1 MLINEI
7 LYSIKRAIKNSVRE
21 YRNPILSTQDYL
33 RRKEIIK
40 FEDEQRKKIYETV
53 QLTYEQKAEIDEVFL
68 NNYGQSIPYTWH
80 RHFTAFTGKFD
91 KYYFPE
97 LLYIPEF
104 EFYMNQNKAYN
115 VVLEDKNFL
124 PVIAK
129 GLGVKTP
136 TNIVSCS
143 NGSLIDSN
151 GNSITNNDLFQIL
164 SNAGNVFLKPSVG
177 TSSGEGCKIANFV
190 HGIDVISNQSL
201 ENVIASLKEDYC
213 IQEVVECHESLR
225 RIYGKCVNTFRVITY
240 RWNNKIYS
248 MPVILRIGQ
257 GGAIVDN
264 AHAGGMFIAIN
275 EDGTLHKKAFTEFR
289 KEFISHPDTELLFE
303 GYKID
308 GFFKIIEVAKKM
320 HSNLQKIGV
329 VNWDLTIDEHSDPVL
344 IEANVYG
351 GGIWVIQMAHGCGP
365 FGDKTEEVLRWLK
378 LMNTLPANEYCNHEF
393 GEM

>member
-1 MLINEI
+1 M
-7 LYSIKRAIKNSVRE
+7 
-21 YRNPILSTQDYL
+21 
-33 RRKEIIK
+33 
-40 FEDEQRKKIYETV
+40 

-378 LMNTLPANEYCNHEF
+378 LMNTLPANEYHNHEF
-393 GEM
+393 GKM